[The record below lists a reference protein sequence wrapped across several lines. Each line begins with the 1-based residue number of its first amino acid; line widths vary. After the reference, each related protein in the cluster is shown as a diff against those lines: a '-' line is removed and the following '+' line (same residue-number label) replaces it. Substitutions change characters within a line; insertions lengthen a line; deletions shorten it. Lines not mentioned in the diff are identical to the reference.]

1 MYVTPHLHLAALDKD
16 GDENWSRDDR
26 VFKGG
31 HFPVLRPVSPK
42 DDPRSCSPRPAVV
55 MADDSVIATLR
66 TSLLIFHQIPKT
78 CREDEDEEE
87 ATAGGLGL

>member
-1 MYVTPHLHLAALDKD
+1 
-16 GDENWSRDDR
+16 
-26 VFKGG
+26 
-31 HFPVLRPVSPK
+31 
-42 DDPRSCSPRPAVV
+42 